1 MDSVN
6 TSLNST
12 TPLETIPVPK
22 STPSNTSSS
31 YLDDTINSSN
41 NGIDFIL
48 ILKYIFIILILG
60 FLGYNLFT
68 YLGGENPRGPGR
80 LVNKNLNSIDTA
92 LGSPVK
98 RLVGKNPKQ
107 KDIADITSNA
117 KNSGINNLNKNINAR
132 KNPRN
137 KIDDNSASV
146 GRAIRHARKQK
157 PSPSADETGSLTQNN
172 KRLKSG
178 FCYIGEDRGVRSC
191 VKVNQSD
198 MCMSGDI
205 FPSHALCLNPN
216 LRE

>member
-1 MDSVN
+1 MDSVTN
-6 TSLNST
+6 NSSLNST
-12 TPLETIPVPK
+12 TPLETIQVPK
-22 STPSNTSSS
+22 STPSNTSSDFS
-31 YLDDTINSSN
+31 EGTSSS

-48 ILKYIFIILILG
+48 ILKYIFIMLILG
-60 FLGYNLFT
+60 FLGYNLFS
-68 YLGGENPRGPGR
+68 YLGGKLPTRPGK
-80 LVNKNLNSIDTA
+80 LVKKI
-92 LGSPVK
+92 
-98 RLVGKNPKQ
+98 VGKNKKQ

-146 GRAIRHARKQK
+146 GRAIRHAQKQNPP
-157 PSPSADETGSLTQNN
+157 PSSDESGSLTQNT